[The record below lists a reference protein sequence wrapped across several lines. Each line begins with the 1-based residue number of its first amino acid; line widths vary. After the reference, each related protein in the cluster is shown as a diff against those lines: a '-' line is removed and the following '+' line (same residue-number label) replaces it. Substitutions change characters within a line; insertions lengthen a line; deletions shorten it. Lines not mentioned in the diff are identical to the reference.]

1 MPNGRKK
8 AITGALAGPLVLS
21 TAYELV
27 RAGAKLKDHPI
38 GKVFFSPAWQSQLLT
53 TAEPDEG
60 ELEVAVASLQ
70 AVIDYEK
77 AHA

>member
-1 MPNGRKK
+1 MEGHDHGD
-8 AITGALAGPLVLS
+8 TGALAGPLVLS

-27 RAGAKLKDHPI
+27 RAGAKLKDHPV
-38 GKVFFSPAWQSQLLT
+38 GKVLFNPAWQSQRFT
-53 TAEPDEG
+53 TAEPNEG